1 MIEILSNIWFWVYVL
16 AISSSIMSIF
26 ILFHQNDLFN
36 LKKSMGNL
44 QQSLIDEDEKINQNF
59 AKIHKDLDTIER
71 EMNQMVVLAKKI
83 DKSHYVVD
91 ENLKSGDN
99 HIVIGPSYVRTK
111 SLKPIGKKAKK
122 FLTLNGEI
130 KKKYRDNPIAQKCYQ
145 KFQALKQD

>member
-1 MIEILSNIWFWVYVL
+1 MTEILFNIWFWIYIW
-16 AISSSIMSIF
+16 AIASSIMIIF
-26 ILFHQNDLFN
+26 IPFHQNDLSH
-36 LKKSMGNL
+36 LKKSIENL
-44 QQSLIDEDEKINQNF
+44 KQSLIDEDEKINQNF
-59 AKIHKDLDTIER
+59 EKIHKDLNTVER
-71 EMNQMVVLAKKI
+71 EINQMVVLAKKI
-83 DKSHYVVD
+83 DKSHYVFD

-122 FLTLNGEI
+122 FLTINGEI